1 MSAPGRGKRLA
12 ECLIGAGT
20 FALLMVGAAMA
31 SEAAG
36 HGGGITSGQIYDLTW
51 RTFNF
56 VIFAGILGYL
66 LVKKV
71 PVKEFFQKRSQEIAR
86 ALEDLENQKAAAHE
100 ALKEAEA
107 RLAEVA
113 AERDKILQQY
123 VAEGEMEKAK
133 ILDKAEQ
140 VAARIREM
148 AEITIEQET
157 KKAAQKLKQEL
168 VDSAAKLSEGLLTK
182 KITPDD
188 HQRLVEE
195 YLNKVVESH

>member
-1 MSAPGRGKRLA
+1 MRAPGRGKRLA
-12 ECLIGAGT
+12 ECLIWAGT
-20 FALLMVGAAMA
+20 FALLMVGAAVA
-31 SEAAG
+31 SEAA
-36 HGGGITSGQIYDLTW
+36 HGGGVSSGQIYDLTW

-66 LVKKV
+66 LIKKV
-71 PVKEFFQKRSQEIAR
+71 PVKEFFLKRSQEIAQ
-86 ALEDLENQKAAAHE
+86 ALQDLENQKAAAHE

-140 VAARIREM
+140 VAARIRDM
-148 AEITIEQET
+148 AKITIEQET
-157 KKAAQKLKQEL
+157 KKAAQQLKQEL
-168 VDSAAKLSEGLLTK
+168 VDNAAKLSEGLLTK

-195 YLNKVVESH
+195 YLNKVVKSH